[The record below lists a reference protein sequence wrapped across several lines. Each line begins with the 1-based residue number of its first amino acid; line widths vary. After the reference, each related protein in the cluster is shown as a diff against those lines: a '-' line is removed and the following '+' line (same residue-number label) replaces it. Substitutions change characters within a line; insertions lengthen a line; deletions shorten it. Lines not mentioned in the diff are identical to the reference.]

1 MRHLGS
7 LILSI
12 IIAPVI
18 WGLTGIG
25 LVEYEARLGGGG
37 LGADWFVGLAA
48 LVGAGL
54 LVAVLLLLRI
64 SPLGT
69 VIAGLAFVGATL
81 WAGFN
86 PTSFVD
92 MMPHAL
98 FGRPEA
104 WLAPANGAGLVIG
117 VPLLLTLFSPRRWRA
132 VDRPRAATYGTPGQM
147 ASQPPGAAA
156 AAYESQPYRPP
167 AQQYGPPPQ
176 QSYAEPPSAAPTY
189 GPPPSYGAPTSAP
202 PSYGPSYGSPP
213 ADDATTRLSPPPDE
227 ATTRLSGFPPAPDAG
242 RGGHGTAEAFDDGG
256 LTRSLRGTPPPPAAY
271 PPPGHAT
278 QTAPP
283 SDPETPRA

>member
-12 IIAPVI
+12 ILAPVI

-25 LVEYEARLGGGG
+25 LVEYEARLGGGR

-81 WAGFN
+81 WAGLS
-86 PTSFVD
+86 PISFAD
-92 MMPHAL
+92 TMPHAL
-98 FGRPEA
+98 FGRADA
-104 WLAPANGAGLVIG
+104 WEVPANGVGIVIG

-132 VDRPRAATYGTPGQM
+132 VDRQQGATYGTPGQL
-147 ASQPPGAAA
+147 ASQAPGAGAAA
-156 AAYESQPYRPP
+156 YDSQPYGPP
-167 AQQYGPPPQ
+167 AQQYGAPSQPYSPPN
-176 QSYAEPPSAAPTY
+176 AAPSY
-189 GPPPSYGAPTSAP
+189 GPSPSYGPPTSGPPSYGA
-202 PSYGPSYGSPP
+202 SYGSTP
-213 ADDATTRLSPPPDE
+213 ADDATTRLGPPPDE
-227 ATTRLSGFPPAPDAG
+227 ATTRLSGFPPAPGAG
-242 RGGHGTAEAFDDGG
+242 PGGNEPAEAYDDDGG
-256 LTRSLRGTPPPPAAY
+256 LTKSLRGTPPPPAAY

-283 SDPETPRA
+283 SDPEAPRH